1 MKNTTT
7 KSRTIK
13 NSINLINE
21 LTSTKEVGPLH
32 VNTTETLSFGIT
44 TLENSTNIKALPIQ
58 NIKFTKDQMNAPF
71 TLKINN
77 VIKEC
82 EYYLN
87 TTLRLMKDAAIQTF
101 TTENNQTLMKG
112 LMYTIIG
119 CTQFRKAIQI
129 LTVIEEIPQMI
140 VREIGN
146 KEDHAVVIEVL
157 FLLIHKPE
165 HTNNRGTIKSLT
177 EMIANTCLIS
187 GNPGANQEIK

>member
-13 NSINLINE
+13 NSINLSNE

-112 LMYTIIG
+112 LMYSIIG
-119 CTQFRKAIQI
+119 CAQFRKVIQI
-129 LTVIEEIPQMI
+129 LTVKEEIPQVI

-177 EMIANTCLIS
+177 EMIAKLR
-187 GNPGANQEIK
+187 